1 MPAMVVMIG
10 TLVVMIMIM
19 IMIAMIVVVVAVI
32 VGVRC
37 PRLLAGMRHD
47 LMADSPVLLLDHA
60 RRHFEAVTLGQGIE
74 QRALGLGP
82 RRLGEFPLHLL
93 AHGVEQRPQVRSD
106 EDGGG

>member
-1 MPAMVVMIG
+1 
-10 TLVVMIMIM
+10 MIMIM

-47 LMADSPVLLLDHA
+47 LMDDSPVLLLDHA
-60 RRHFEAVTLGQGIE
+60 RRHFEAVTLAQGIA

-82 RRLGEFPLHLL
+82 RTLGEFALPLL
-93 AHGVEQRPQVRSD
+93 APALAQRRQLVETD
-106 EDGGG
+106 ALGEDTADPH